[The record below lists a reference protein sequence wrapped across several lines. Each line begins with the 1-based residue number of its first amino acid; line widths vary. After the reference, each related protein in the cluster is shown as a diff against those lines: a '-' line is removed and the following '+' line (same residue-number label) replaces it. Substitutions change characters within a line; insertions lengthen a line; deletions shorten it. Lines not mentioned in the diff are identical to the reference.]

1 VHYRSKLDVDYK
13 QSSTF
18 KTPKQ
23 THRPLAILSAIA
35 LMVMGVVIANSNI
48 PDDKA
53 SIEVSSL
60 LTELSPKEKEF
71 ETVALKL
78 EALPQDP
85 EAKPASKPVKI
96 IETNKEIELVLTEI
110 EESSKQAPATNQ
122 IPQTNNIESVTI
134 RRGDSLSS
142 LFNKRGFNRELHSI
156 MQLGKQ
162 VKELKS
168 IHPKQVI
175 HFHTENNNLLAVELE
190 TSINR
195 KLKIIR
201 QDDKFVVDEV
211 VRDFEV
217 HTQVASSTIT
227 SSLFLAG
234 QRAGMSDALIMELAN
249 IFGWDIDFALDIRS
263 GDHFSVIYE
272 EKYLDG
278 KKIKDGNIIAA
289 EFINAG
295 DRFRAIRYTDSKGNT
310 DYYSQDGRS
319 MRKPFLRTPVDF
331 ARVSSGFNL
340 RRKHPVLNKIRAHKG
355 VDYAAS
361 TGTPIKASGDGKI
374 VHRGTKGGY
383 GRTII
388 IKHGTQYSTLYAHM
402 HKYAR
407 NTQTGKRVKQGQ
419 IIGYVGSSG
428 LATGPHLH
436 YEFRINGVH
445 RNPLTVKL
453 PDAKPLP
460 KDERIRFLSS
470 STDVIAQLDS
480 FSSTLLAQS
489 DNNQ

>member
-1 VHYRSKLDVDYK
+1 MHYRSKLDVDYK
-13 QSSTF
+13 QSSYL
-18 KTPKQ
+18 KPPKQ
-23 THRPLAILSAIA
+23 THRPLAILSAIV

-48 PDDKA
+48 PEDKA
-53 SIEVSSL
+53 SIKVASTQVKHE
-60 LTELSPKEKEF
+60 LTEGEF

-78 EALPQDP
+78 KAIPQASEVNP
-85 EAKPASKPVKI
+85 GPGPNSRPQAK
-96 IETNKEIELVLTEI
+96 IETGNEIDMVLGEI
-110 EESSKQAPATNQ
+110 EESTQLEPETK
-122 IPQTNNIESVTI
+122 IESVTI
-134 RRGDSLSS
+134 KRGDSLSS

-162 VKELKS
+162 AKELQS
-168 IHPKQVI
+168 VHPKQVI
-175 HFHTENNNLLAVELE
+175 HFHTENNHLVAVELE

-201 QDDKFVVDEV
+201 QNDKFVVDEV
-211 VRDFEV
+211 IRDFEV
-217 HTQVASSTIT
+217 RTQVASSTIT

-234 QRAGMSDALIMELAN
+234 QRAGMSDSLIMELAN
-249 IFGWDIDFALDIRS
+249 IFGWDIDFALDIRA

-278 KKIKDGNIIAA
+278 KKIKDGEIIAA
-289 EFINAG
+289 EFNNAG
-295 DRFRAIRYTDSKGNT
+295 DRFRAIRYTDSKGHT

-355 VDYAAS
+355 VDYAAV

-374 VHRGTKGGY
+374 IHRGTKGGY

-453 PDAKPLP
+453 PDAQPLP
-460 KDERIRFLSS
+460 NEERIRFINS
-470 STDVIAQLDS
+470 STNFIAQLDS

>member
-1 VHYRSKLDVDYK
+1 MHYRSKLDVDYK
-13 QSSTF
+13 QSSNL
-18 KTPKQ
+18 KPPKQ
-23 THRPLAILSAIA
+23 THRPLAILSVIV
-35 LMVMGVVIANSNI
+35 LMVMGVVIANSNT
-48 PDDKA
+48 PDEDK
-53 SIEVSSL
+53 VSSKTPTAVL
-60 LTELSPKEKEF
+60 INPAEIQPIEKDEF

-78 EALPQDP
+78 EAVTDQPDP
-85 EAKPASKPVKI
+85 VPSPNNTLAKIEAT
-96 IETNKEIELVLTEI
+96 EEIEHVMDEI
-110 EESSKQAPATNQ
+110 EESVKQ
-122 IPQTNNIESVTI
+122 IPETKIESITI

-142 LFNKRGFNRELHSI
+142 IFNKRGFNRELHTI

-168 IHPKQVI
+168 IHPGQVI
-175 HFHTENNNLLAVELE
+175 HIHTENGNLVALDLE

-195 KLKIIR
+195 NLKIAR
-201 QDDKFVVDEV
+201 QDDKFIVDEV
-211 VRDFEV
+211 IRDFEIR
-217 HTQVASSTIT
+217 TQVASSTIT

-272 EKYLDG
+272 EKLLDG
-278 KKIKDGNIIAA
+278 EKIKDGEIIAA

-295 DRFRAIRYTDSKGNT
+295 DRFRAIRYTDSKGRT

-453 PDAKPLP
+453 PDAQPLP
-460 KDERIRFLSS
+460 KDERIRFINS
-470 STDVIAQLDS
+470 STDIIAQLDS

-489 DNNQ
+489 DNNK

>member
-1 VHYRSKLDVDYK
+1 MHYRSQLDVDYK
-13 QSSTF
+13 QSSHH
-18 KTPKQ
+18 KSPKQ
-23 THRPLAILSAIA
+23 THRPLAILSAVV
-35 LMVMGVVIANSNI
+35 LLVMGVVIANVNI
-48 PDDKA
+48 PENKA
-53 SIEVSSL
+53 PVEITSTQIQPQ
-60 LTELSPKEKEF
+60 PKSQ
-71 ETVALKL
+71 A
-78 EALPQDP
+78 P
-85 EAKPASKPVKI
+85 E
-96 IETNKEIELVLTEI
+96 IETIALNLEPNTDKPELKYISESISKIEAAEEIKLVLSKIEKSTKEETET
-110 EESSKQAPATNQ
+110 K
-122 IPQTNNIESVTI
+122 IESITI
-134 RRGDSLSS
+134 KRGDSLSAI
-142 LFNKRGFNRELHSI
+142 FNKRGFSRELHSI

-168 IHPKQVI
+168 VHPNQVI
-175 HFHTENNNLLAVELE
+175 HIHTGGNELTAVELE

-195 KLKIIR
+195 TLKIIK
-201 QDDKFVVDEV
+201 QGDKYLVDEV
-211 VRDFEV
+211 VRDFEIR
-217 HTQVASSTIT
+217 TEVASSTIT
-227 SSLFLAG
+227 NSLFLAG
-234 QRAGMSDALIMELAN
+234 QRADMSDSLIMELAN
-249 IFGWDIDFALDIRS
+249 IFGWDIDFALDIRT

-272 EKYLDG
+272 ELYLDG
-278 KKIKDGNIIAA
+278 KKIKDGAIIAA
-289 EFINAG
+289 EFVNAG
-295 DRFRAIRYTDSKGNT
+295 DSFRAIRYTDSKGNT

-340 RRKHPVLNKIRAHKG
+340 KRKHPILNKIRAHKG

-374 VHRGTKGGY
+374 IHRGTKGGY

-388 IKHGTQYSTLYAHM
+388 IKHGTRYSTLYAHM

-419 IIGYVGSSG
+419 IIGYVGRSG

-460 KDERIRFLSS
+460 KEELIRFVNS
-470 STDVIAQLDS
+470 STKIIAQLDT
-480 FSSTLLAQS
+480 FSSTMLAQS
-489 DNNQ
+489 DSTQ